1 MSRGE
6 DNSNTSSYG
15 EDDTSGS
22 AFSEIQNQQAVKNHN
37 NQTIVRMKDIEDTY
51 DVPIP
56 RDPLKRI
63 IGQDYAIRIARM
75 AARQR
80 RNLLLIGPPGI
91 GKSMIAQALSFHLGQ
106 PSEEL
111 WIVHNPENPERPFF
125 EIKTLEEIKK
135 LKNQTQT
142 SSEYGRLIPP
152 SKAPSDVAI
161 KLGYECEHCHKYSIP
176 ESRMCPHCNNSKRKR
191 SSSRFSDLFT
201 LSPLGA
207 KSSDGLKVSKTI
219 SLPDGREEVLL
230 FEEAGNSIRVYDQD
244 AIEQSQAKKGPRPM
258 KVLVPIR
265 RSLFV
270 QATGASDTEL
280 LGDCLH
286 DPYGGHHK
294 LGTAPYKRVVA
305 GSIHEAHQGVLFVDE
320 ISQLGN
326 MQRSLL
332 TSLQE
337 KRYPIIGRNPQ
348 SSGASVRVDN
358 VPCNFVLVAAC
369 NIADL
374 PKILPPLRSRI
385 QGDGYE
391 ILLKTAMPDNE
402 VNRLK
407 LLQFIA
413 QEIIRDDKIP
423 PMDRRGIF
431 EVMKA
436 SRLMA
441 EQVDNEES
449 SLTLRLRELAGLIKV
464 AGDLAATN
472 REDRIS
478 GNHVKN
484 AMEIAK
490 PLEQQ
495 IVQRYGSYEQALKSE
510 KRGFSAEVG
519 ENEKTPF
526 NQWNG

>member
-6 DNSNTSSYG
+6 DQNKTSSHS
-15 EDDTSGS
+15 EDEVSS
-22 AFSEIQNQQAVKNHN
+22 YHYSSEKNQYTTRESN
-37 NQTIVRMKDIEDTY
+37 NQATFRIKDIEDTY

-56 RDPLKRI
+56 RDPLKRV

-106 PSEEL
+106 PSEEI
-111 WIVHNPENPERPFF
+111 WIVHNPENPERPFY
-125 EIKTLEEIKK
+125 EVKTLAEIKK

-142 SSEYGRLIPP
+142 SSEYGRLIHP
-152 SKAPSDVAI
+152 SKAPIDVAI
-161 KLGYECEHCHKYSIP
+161 KLGYTCEHCNKHSIP

-191 SSSRFSDLFT
+191 SSSRFSDLLT

-207 KSSDGLKVSKTI
+207 KSSDSSKVSKTI

-265 RSLFV
+265 RSLFI
-270 QATGASDTEL
+270 QATGASETEL

-305 GSIHEAHQGVLFVDE
+305 GSIHESHQGVLFVDE

-332 TSLQE
+332 TALQE

-358 VPCNFVLVAAC
+358 VPCDFVLVAAC

-374 PKILPPLRSRI
+374 SKILPPLRSRI

-407 LLQFIA
+407 LVQFIA

-423 PMDRRGIF
+423 PMDRKGIF

-436 SRLMA
+436 SRLIA

-464 AGDLAATN
+464 AGDLATTN

-478 GNHVKN
+478 VNHVKN
-484 AMEIAK
+484 AMEIAR
-490 PLEQQ
+490 PLEEQ
-495 IVQRYGSYEQALKSE
+495 IIQRYGSYEQALKSE
-510 KRGFSAEVG
+510 KRGFSNDEG
-519 ENEKTPF
+519 ENEKMPF